1 MCFCTNQ
8 NKLAVS
14 CQLLL
19 CFAFGVRKYII
30 GFKQIVAFCC
40 SEHPSVAHFQLIL
53 RLELISM
60 LWTQEK
66 KIKKKIR
73 MHARHCFPWQ
83 QEEAHIAWQTW
94 QICPQTHRWGSVGE
108 QGAHICKPGK
118 AELQLWVAL
127 CWKTAP
133 QLPAGQHTATHVSFS
148 CADMLSLSSI
158 SHLFGPIIVL

>member
-66 KIKKKIR
+66 KIKKKSECMQDTVSLDSR
-73 MHARHCFPWQ
+73 KKHTLP
-83 QEEAHIAWQTW
+83 
-94 QICPQTHRWGSVGE
+94 G
-108 QGAHICKPGK
+108 KPGK
-118 AELQLWVAL
+118 SAPRLTDEGQWVN
-127 CWKTAP
+127 KE
-133 QLPAGQHTATHVSFS
+133 HTSVNLGRQSFS
-148 CADMLSLSSI
+148 SEWLYVGKQPLNCQLGSTLPPMCHSAVQTCC
-158 SHLFGPIIVL
+158 P

>member
-19 CFAFGVRKYII
+19 CFAFWVRKYII
-30 GFKQIVAFCC
+30 GFKQIAAFCC

-53 RLELISM
+53 KLELISM

-66 KIKKKIR
+66 IIKKIR

-94 QICPQTHRWGSVGE
+94 GSAPRLTDEGQWVNKEHTSVNLGRQNFSSEWLYVGK
-108 QGAHICKPGK
+108 QPLSC
-118 AELQLWVAL
+118 QLGS
-127 CWKTAP
+127 T
-133 QLPAGQHTATHVSFS
+133 LPPMSFS